1 LVNLYPKRYFINI
14 AIDMAIAGDELVDCG
29 LIRNS
34 PNNPP
39 AQNKGVFAENNSNQ
53 MPPARFAIGQ
63 LIAARSTEH
72 LEKV

>member
-14 AIDMAIAGDELVDCG
+14 VIAIAIARDELVDCK

-34 PNNPP
+34 PNNPQ
-39 AQNKGVFAENNSNQ
+39 AEKKGVLAENNSNQ

-63 LIAARSTEH
+63 LIAARSTKH